1 MRMSKSQKEIFNI
14 LKNSLAKNGA
24 WTRGQ
29 LLVEGELVPCRL
41 STLAGL
47 ERRGLVKMNSI
58 WFQEGVGPS
67 RQCCSV
73 TVKEDVR

>member
-1 MRMSKSQKEIFNI
+1 MKMSRVQSEVLSM

-29 LLVEGELVPCRL
+29 LLVEGELISCRL
-41 STLAGL
+41 STLVGL
-47 ERRGLVKMNSI
+47 ERRGLVKVNSI

-73 TVKEDVR
+73 TLKEGV